1 MSSAVAGLLTSCACL
16 RTPFVGVWN
25 GRNILSGVQPS
36 AFSGW
41 CLFNSAN
48 RLLTFSQRDT
58 SPSGR
63 DSSKYMPMRN
73 KFGGAYRMPSTL
85 IASARMF
92 LNSVG
97 SSCVM
102 SAMPTKF
109 TNTLYVPWCMPD
121 LASTSENPFS

>member
-1 MSSAVAGLLTSCACL
+1 MCFC
-16 RTPFVGVWN
+16 FGVWN
-25 GRNILSGVQPS
+25 GSISSLGVQFS

-41 CLFNSAN
+41 CLFNNAS
-48 RLLTFSQRDT
+48 RVLTFSQRDT

-63 DSSKYMPMRN
+63 DSSKYMPMRSR
-73 KFGGAYRMPSTL
+73 FGGAYRMPSTL

-102 SAMPTKF
+102 SAIPTKF
-109 TNTLYVPWCMPD
+109 TNTL
-121 LASTSENPFS
+121 